1 MNLAAFRERLLAME
15 DYLDLTAAES
25 ALILS
30 GALERRLEADE
41 AGVAD
46 AAVPVLGLSLLL
58 SFAHSYQNVCVR
70 LDDIPDLLGRMR
82 EQCIS
87 ANYTSPRFRNAQ
99 DPAGERERAL
109 GEFDRFFEDVLG
121 SDRELLRQALLDQKL
136 EGILFSRRDQS
147 PETGP
152 EELGELR
159 PPILGVPLAVRGTTV
174 YYARLFSQETLIVSW
189 IRRQCRRGN
198 GDLSA
203 DALREAGA
211 KLELLFGPAAD
222 VGGKPDMQRLAAAVS
237 CISPFAVITGGPG
250 TGKTTTV
257 AKLLLLLLSA
267 NQSLKIR
274 LAAPTGKAANRMKE
288 SIGSSLKGFREQP
301 EKYFPKGL
309 SRDDLKIF
317 LDLEPLVPRE
327 AETVHKML
335 GKRISASYELPVE
348 PLPWDVVILDEASM
362 MDIGILCA
370 LMRSLKPEC
379 RLILLGDRDQL
390 PSVEAGSLFGDLCR
404 AFLTPRGGT
413 SSSSADLPTPAA
425 FLTPGGV
432 GGTGAVFSPEA
443 EDLLAQMGYDRQILQ
458 KEALKGNLSDAAV
471 RLTESRRFNP
481 DQGVGRLAAA
491 LQDHQKPLGE
501 TMERVGAGGKKDD
514 AGDKKDGAGDK
525 KDDRRDWSFFRDLWA
540 LTMND
545 CPEKALLLDTGS
557 FGRGDL
563 AQFLRSTR
571 GYGLYLSAVSQ
582 AGEEGL
588 DLSLPENHAGAEVLF
603 QAFEHFRILCTN
615 RETDFGVEAV
625 NRILGKEVR
634 SQTAPQARGGI
645 RRQDPGG
652 EFQWYPGLP
661 VMITHNDYQLGL
673 FNGDIGITLKT
684 PGARDPGDL
693 RVLFHMA
700 DGSFR
705 YYPTSALTD
714 FEPSF
719 AMTVHKSQGSEAV
732 HVLLIT
738 PQKDSQFITREIL
751 YTGVTRARK
760 TVTLACPAG
769 KDLEILDRQRKRSN
783 VRCSC
788 LEERL
793 CLGGGRGE

>member
-30 GALERRLEADE
+30 GALERRRRAD
-41 AGVAD
+41 VAD

-70 LDDIPDLLGRMR
+70 LEDIPDLLGRMR

-87 ANYTSPRFRNAQ
+87 ANFTSPRFRNAQ

-174 YYARLFSQETLIVSW
+174 YYARLFSQETLIVSG

-198 GDLSA
+198 GDLS
-203 DALREAGA
+203 DDSLREAGA

-317 LDLEPLVPRE
+317 LELEPLVPRE

-404 AFLTPRGGT
+404 AFLTPG
-413 SSSSADLPTPAA
+413 
-425 FLTPGGV
+425 
-432 GGTGAVFSPEA
+432 GGTGAVFSPET

-471 RLTESRRFNP
+471 RLIDSRRFNP

-491 LQDHQKPLGE
+491 LQDHQKSLGE

-514 AGDKKDGAGDK
+514 AGGKKDGAGDKKDGAGDK

-540 LTMND
+540 LTINE

-571 GYGLYLSAVSQ
+571 GYGLYLSAVSR

-634 SQTAPQARGGI
+634 SLTAPQARGGI

-769 KDLEILDRQRKRSN
+769 KDLEILDRQRRRSN

-793 CLGGGRGE
+793 CLGGDRGE

>member
-30 GALERRLEADE
+30 GALERRLVA
-41 AGVAD
+41 AVAAVAD

-70 LDDIPDLLGRMR
+70 LEDIPDLLGRMR

-198 GDLSA
+198 GDLS
-203 DALREAGA
+203 DDSLRDAGA

-404 AFLTPRGGT
+404 AFLTPG
-413 SSSSADLPTPAA
+413 S
-425 FLTPGGV
+425 
-432 GGTGAVFSPEA
+432 GTGAVFSPET
-443 EDLLAQMGYDRQILQ
+443 EDLLAQMGYDRQILRE
-458 KEALKGNLSDAAV
+458 EALAGNLSDAAV
-471 RLTESRRFNP
+471 RLIESRRFNP

-491 LQDHQKPLGE
+491 LQDHQKSLGE

-514 AGDKKDGAGDK
+514 AGDKKDG
-525 KDDRRDWSFFRDLWA
+525 RRDWGFFRDLWA

-571 GYGLYLSAVSQ
+571 GYGLYLSAVSW

-769 KDLEILDRQRKRSN
+769 KDLEILDRQRRRSN

-793 CLGGGRGE
+793 CLGGDRGE